1 MCALQ
6 VPALWPPPRPTTVP
20 LALQQS
26 MPLAQVLSVM
36 AKPPGSAP
44 PFVPWKPVPRLVPLP
59 GSHTLTVAR
68 PELRDAASYG
78 NLRSDNLQLSI
89 TAQVRGCT
97 CVRMLGYLCTGS
109 NMQYWPRCL
118 RPLVAAVYY
127 AVGHCWWSLLLHVLL
142 AGHHEEPDHHH
153 RGEHHSGSG

>member
-1 MCALQ
+1 
-6 VPALWPPPRPTTVP
+6 VP

-59 GSHTLTVAR
+59 GSHTLAVAW

-78 NLRSDNLQLSI
+78 NLCADNLQLSI
-89 TAQVRGCT
+89 TAQVGKAACH
-97 CVRMLGYLCTGS
+97 LYL
-109 NMQYWPRCL
+109 
-118 RPLVAAVYY
+118 AA
-127 AVGHCWWSLLLHVLL
+127 LL
-142 AGHHEEPDHHH
+142 
-153 RGEHHSGSG
+153 SC